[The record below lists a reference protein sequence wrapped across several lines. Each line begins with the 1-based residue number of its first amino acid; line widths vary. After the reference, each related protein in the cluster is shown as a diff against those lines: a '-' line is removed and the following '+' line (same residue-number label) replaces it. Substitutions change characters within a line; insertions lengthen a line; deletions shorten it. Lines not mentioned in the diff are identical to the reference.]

1 MPTPEKILPLPLKG
15 WLLPAYFFIAS
26 ANAADVALDVGHTRR
41 NPGVISAGGIPEW
54 ELNRRLAGEVAER
67 LERLNVSYRTIGED
81 GEMETL
87 AGRTT
92 LAEDDALF
100 ISLHHDSV
108 QPEWLAQADRYNGFS
123 LFVSRKNP
131 NIGESLACA
140 RKIGERLLAAGF
152 SPSLYH
158 ALPVAGENR
167 PFADRS
173 RGIHY
178 YDGLAVLRTA
188 RQPAVLIEAGVVVNP
203 QDEIRVT
210 GKEGRNRIAEAVARA
225 VAECLPAIR
234 KSLKRR
240 VLKEAR

>member
-1 MPTPEKILPLPLKG
+1 MPTPGKILPLPLKG

-54 ELNRRLAGEVAER
+54 ELNRRLAEEVAAHLQQLGISYRLIGADGTMEVL
-67 LERLNVSYRTIGED
+67 LERTA
-81 GEMETL
+81 L
-87 AGRTT
+87 A
-92 LAEDDALF
+92 DKDMLF
-100 ISLHHDSV
+100 MSLHHDSV
-108 QPEWLAQADRYNGFS
+108 QPEWLAQADRYSGFS

-131 NIGESLACA
+131 NISESLACA
-140 RKIGERLLAAGF
+140 RQIGERLLAAGF

-158 ALPVAGENR
+158 AVPVAGENR

-173 RGIHY
+173 LGIHY

-203 QDEIRVT
+203 HDEIRVT
-210 GKEGRNRIAEAVARA
+210 GKEGRHRIAEAVARA
-225 VAECLPAIR
+225 IAECLPAIR
-234 KSLKRR
+234 NSLKRS